1 MTFKEITSKI
11 KNLRFTIEKV
21 WLWELILSAA
31 ILVALLFAD
40 WQVYRNFVSQRKA
53 PQQDAP
59 ASSLLK
65 KNNLENA
72 VKKIRERESFLKNP
86 TFPVF

>member
-1 MTFKEITSKI
+1 MNPANLTNKL
-11 KNLRFTIEKV
+11 KNLNFTIEKM

-31 ILVALLFAD
+31 ILAALLFAD
-40 WQVYRNFVSQRKA
+40 WWIYRIFVSQREA
-53 PQQDAP
+53 PQQDVS

-65 KNNLENA
+65 KNNLDNV

-86 TFPVF
+86 EFPVF

>member
-1 MTFKEITSKI
+1 M
-11 KNLRFTIEKV
+11 NFTIEKV
-21 WLWELILSAA
+21 WLWELLLSAA
-31 ILVALLFAD
+31 ILAVLLFAD
-40 WQVYRNFVSQRKA
+40 WWIYRIFVSQRETA
-53 PQQDAP
+53 WQAALSPQQDTL